1 SGDAIPKVRAMA
13 EELGIAPENVRGA
26 MSPEAKAELVASL
39 DAEDTLFVG
48 DGVNDSLAFTRAY
61 AAGTPAADRPVLP
74 SRSDFF
80 LLGEGI
86 GAIREAMDLSLHLQ
100 RTVRRLIGVAVAY
113 NLLAITASM
122 VGWMSPLRAAI
133 AMPTS
138 SILVL
143 AIAVGSMVS
152 APERRAVVERGE
164 KGLVT
169 A

>member
-1 SGDAIPKVRAMA
+1 RARA
-13 EELGIAPENVRGA
+13 K
-26 MSPEAKAELVASL
+26 MSPEDKAELVASL
-39 DAEDTLFVG
+39 DREDTLFLG
-48 DGVNDSLAFTRAY
+48 DGVNDSLAFARAF
-61 AAGTPAADRPVLP
+61 AAGTPAVDRPVLP

-86 GAIREAMDLSLHLQ
+86 GAIREAISLSIHLQ
-100 RTVRRLIGVAVAY
+100 RTVRRLIGIAVAY

-122 VGWMSPLRAAI
+122 VGWMTPLRAAI